1 MNIHIAVLLPEGGT
15 VVFSVNNSDVND
27 NKSCGRLIVVSGLCH
42 IFRLVRLTSASGSVN
57 Q

>member
-15 VVFSVNNSDVND
+15 VVLSVNNSDVND
-27 NKSCGRLIVVSGLCH
+27 NKSCGRLIVVSGLCY